1 MLSLAVVNLVLFQF
15 VSVVYTQGS
24 SPCKIRAVSGV
35 QWSIGFGTQAGM
47 APTTGNLKTGMMF
60 VDFPGMKAVE
70 STKSIYDTVVPGS
83 MEYFTTASYGRLN
96 LSIQGDFTWHTMP
109 KYSSSY
115 GMEQIKNSTLEAY
128 VRDAIKVSQNKFKN
142 ISVLYIFTSYAAR
155 KAFGASA
162 AMPYP
167 VPLQDGSGV
176 RAIAFSGV
184 WAPEN
189 ASNLHMVLPH
199 ETGHTMGLPDLYA
212 NGVASQYTG
221 GWDAMGNWLGASPD
235 FFAW

>member
-1 MLSLAVVNLVLFQF
+1 MLSLAVYTQVLFQF
-15 VSVVYTQGS
+15 ASVVYTQES

-60 VDFPGMKAVE
+60 VDFPDMKAGE
-70 STKSIYDTVVPGS
+70 AAKSIYDTVVPGS
-83 MEYFTTASYGRLN
+83 MEHFTKASYGRLN
-96 LSIQGDFTWHTMP
+96 LSVQGDFAWHTMP
-109 KYSSSY
+109 KTGSSY
-115 GMEQIKNSTLEAY
+115 GLTRLTTSNLEVY
-128 VRDAIKVSQNKFKN
+128 VRDAIKISRNMFSG
-142 ISVLYIFTSYAAR
+142 ISVLYIFTTKAASS
-155 KAFGASA
+155 AFGASA

-167 VPLQDGSGV
+167 VTLQDGTKV

-184 WAPEN
+184 WAPPG
-189 ASNLHMVLPH
+189 SSDLYMVLPH

-212 NGVASQYTG
+212 SGPVSQYTG
-221 GWDAMGNWLGASPD
+221 GWDAMGNWLGTSPD